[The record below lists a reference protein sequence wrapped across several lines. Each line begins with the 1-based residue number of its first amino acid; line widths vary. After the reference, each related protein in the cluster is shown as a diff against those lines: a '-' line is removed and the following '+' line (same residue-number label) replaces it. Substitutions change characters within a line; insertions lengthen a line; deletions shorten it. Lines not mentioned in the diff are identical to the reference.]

1 MTNPVGTVR
10 ELWRYPVKSMVGE
23 SVASATLTAQGL
35 TGDRQWAVRDESRG
49 ELTVVRKNP
58 RLLQCAA
65 RFAQTP
71 EGNDIPAVIITLP
84 DGRELSSD
92 DPDCTTALSEHLRK
106 PVTLWSLQPA
116 SNWRHYRLAEVGGAR
131 DLKRQFGTRTLPDLS
146 SVPMML
152 AAQLS
157 FFATP
162 PGRYHDVF
170 PLHLL
175 STNALA
181 AMAGIEPAGD
191 FVVQRFRP
199 NIVIASANSAA
210 EFDDFSW
217 VDGYL
222 HVGDCVIK
230 CATRTVRCSAPA
242 QPQYGGIAKDGK
254 VVRAL
259 DRHTNRHLGINATVA
274 SPGTLR
280 VGDEVRWEP
289 ARSLLPRSLL
299 RLAAHAK
306 STMLHATLTGLDIV
320 TGKR

>member
-1 MTNPVGTVR
+1 MANTVGTVK

-23 SVASATLTAQGL
+23 SIASANITAQGL

-65 RFAQTP
+65 RFASAP
-71 EGNDIPAVIITLP
+71 EGDNIPAVIITLP

-92 DPDCTTALSEHLRK
+92 APDCAAALSEHLRK
-106 PVTLWSLQPA
+106 PVTLWPLQPA

-131 DLKRQFGTRTLPDLS
+131 EIKRQFGTSTLPDLS

-152 AAQLS
+152 ATQLS

-170 PLHLL
+170 PLHVL

-181 AMAGIEPAGD
+181 TMANIEPAGD
-191 FVVQRFRP
+191 FIVQRFRP
-199 NIVIASANSAA
+199 NIVIASASPAT

-217 VDGYL
+217 VGGFL
-222 HVGDCVIK
+222 HVGNCVIK

-242 QPQYGGIAKDGK
+242 QPQYGNISKDGK

-274 SPGTLR
+274 SPGVLR
-280 VGDEVRWEP
+280 VGDEVHWEP

-306 STMLHATLTGLDIV
+306 NGVLHTTLKGLDLV